1 MSASLRVVATP
12 IGNLG
17 DLSPRAVAALSSST
31 IVLAEDTRHT
41 RPLLEHYGVHAR
53 LVSCHQHNESER
65 VSLVTEAL
73 TRGESVALVSDAG
86 APGVSDPGGR
96 LVDLVRAAGHR
107 VEVFPGPSAVI
118 AAIMGA
124 GLVTH
129 RFAFLGFLPK
139 RKKARDAMITGA
151 AKAELAL
158 VIFEAP
164 SRVEG
169 TLADLHRTLGAR
181 RVVVARELTKR
192 FETFHVGALGMP
204 LAPPFEPRGEIV
216 IVVEAHEAKA
226 DVGDVDEDDA
236 SKLARLR
243 RDRRP
248 IGVRAKELATA
259 QGLSRRDAYALL
271 ISEPALDDGAC
282 AREEEE

>member
-1 MSASLRVVATP
+1 MTPSLRIVATP

-17 DLSPRAVAALSSST
+17 DLSPRAVAALSSSSL
-31 IVLAEDTRHT
+31 VLAEDTRHT

-65 VSLVTEAL
+65 LSLVTEAL
-73 TRGESVALVSDAG
+73 DRGESVALVSDAG

-96 LVDLVRAAGHR
+96 LVELVRAAGHR

-124 GLVTH
+124 GLVTT

-139 RKKARDAMITGA
+139 RKKVRDTMITGA
-151 AKAELAL
+151 AKAGLAL
-158 VIFEAP
+158 VVFEAAN
-164 SRVEG
+164 RVAE

-192 FETFHVGALGMP
+192 YETFHTGLLGSE
-204 LAPPFEPRGEIV
+204 LVPPFEPRGEVV
-216 IVVEAHEAKA
+216 IVVEAHEPTARDA
-226 DVGDVDEDDA
+226 GDEDDA
-236 SKLARLR
+236 STLARLR
-243 RDRRP
+243 RDKRP
-248 IGVRAKELATA
+248 IGTRAKELAVA

-271 ISEPALDDGAC
+271 IEENDDDD
-282 AREEEE
+282 ARSEEE

>member
-1 MSASLRVVATP
+1 MTASLRVIATP

-17 DLSPRAVAALSSST
+17 DLSPRAVLALSSSS

-65 VSLVTEAL
+65 VSLVTEAIE
-73 TRGESVALVSDAG
+73 RGESVALVSDAG

-118 AAIMGA
+118 AALMGA

-139 RKKARDAMITGA
+139 RKKTRDEMVTRA

-164 SRVEG
+164 SRVEA

-192 FETFHVGALGMP
+192 FETFHAGTLGAELV
-204 LAPPFEPRGEIV
+204 PPFEPRGEIV
-216 IVVEAHEAKA
+216 IVVEAHEASASDA
-226 DVGDVDEDDA
+226 DADEDDA
-236 SKLARLR
+236 TKVARLR
-243 RDRRP
+243 RDKRP

-271 ISEPALDDGAC
+271 IEARDDDET
-282 AREEEE
+282 ARSEEE